1 MDKKCAKCKYVNR
14 SGRFAICDYLGMTGH
29 LRGCKADAD
38 CDKYEP
44 KKRKRKV
51 NNGKG
56 GAAEL

>member
-14 SGRFAICDYLGMTGH
+14 SNRFAICDYLGMTGH

-44 KKRKRKV
+44 RKKKKRL
-51 NNGKG
+51 G
-56 GAAEL
+56 GNDESI